1 MVPQPLEKEAKQRGH
16 NNRPGSSSA
25 SSRSSQS
32 GRSST
37 AAVSKKRREK
47 GAKQLE
53 ELKREPDMGEKSVQ
67 QNSLDSILS
76 CPANLDLVAKEDGEE
91 TRVPTSRKTSKV
103 SRQHGSLKYSHRPE
117 VSVKRGQLTSRTH
130 KRSASDTTSVFRTAS
145 FGPHRSEVAH
155 VGEAVRNQR
164 VGILL
169 FLHSMPCIVRY

>member
-37 AAVSKKRREK
+37 AVMSKKRRERE
-47 GAKQLE
+47 AKQLE
-53 ELKREPDMGEKSVQ
+53 ERKMSEKVVQ

-76 CPANLDLVAKEDGEE
+76 CPANLDLVAREEGEE
-91 TRVPTSRKTSKV
+91 ARVPTSRKTSKV

-164 VGILL
+164 VSILL
-169 FLHSMPCIVRY
+169 FLYLMPCIVRY